1 VTDTQASQRHADGHD
16 GALEGSGAAVE
27 CQTATECQRA
37 AVEPVSAL
45 YRALSERELQADVV
59 HGLRQ
64 RGFIVWTVPDMR
76 MTTAGLPDV
85 IAVHPDRAP
94 LLMWELKTERGRVRP
109 EQVKALRHL
118 DKIPGIDARVVRPSD
133 WAKLKESI

>member
-1 VTDTQASQRHADGHD
+1 MTARQGRQRRTVQRVAGGLTTARNASGGGGSR
-16 GALEGSGAAVE
+16 GA
-27 CQTATECQRA
+27 
-37 AVEPVSAL
+37 VSDAPLAL
-45 YRALSERELQADVV
+45 LGRLSEREFQADVV

-76 MTTAGLPDV
+76 MTTAGLPDL

-109 EQVKALRHL
+109 EQVRALAHL
-118 DKIPGIDARVVRPSD
+118 DRIPGIDARIVRPAD
-133 WAKLKESI
+133 WLRLKETV